1 MLVIC
6 KKLHQIR
13 FGQLMAVY
21 EEGNRENGQDLYP
34 NLSPG
39 EQILRAEQ
47 DFYQYLQDDF
57 FPAQEAAYYLWQV
70 NDRYVSALRMEK
82 YRDGLLLEALETA
95 PDKRGRGYA
104 SSLIREVQQLSELNG
119 KRIYSH
125 VGKWN
130 KASLAAHQKCGFE
143 IIADRAVYIDG
154 SVNDRCYTLCDLCKQ
169 AGA

>member
-21 EEGNRENGQDLYP
+21 EEGNRENGQEHYP

-39 EQILRAEQ
+39 EQMLRAEQ

-57 FPAQEAAYYLWQV
+57 FLAGEAAYYLWQV
-70 NDRYVSALRMEK
+70 NNRYVSALRMEE
-82 YRDGLLLEALETA
+82 YRDGLLLEALETI
-95 PDKRGRGYA
+95 PDKRCKGYA
-104 SSLIREVQQLSELNG
+104 SSLVCAVQQLPELDG
-119 KRIYSH
+119 RKIYSH
-125 VGKWN
+125 VGKKN
-130 KASLAAHQKCGFE
+130 EASLKAHQKCGFE
-143 IIADRAVYIDG
+143 IISDRAVYIDG
-154 SVNDRCYTLCDLCKQ
+154 SVNDRCYTLCYLCKK

>member
-1 MLVIC
+1 MLVVC

-21 EEGNRENGQDLYP
+21 EEGNRENGQELCPDL
-34 NLSPG
+34 S
-39 EQILRAEQ
+39 ESQQIMLAEQ
-47 DFYQYLQDDF
+47 EFYYYLRDVF
-57 FPAQEAAYYLWQV
+57 FKTADAQYYLWEV
-70 NDRYVSALRMEK
+70 NGSYTSALRLEP

-95 PDKRGRGYA
+95 PDKRGKGYA
-104 SSLIREVQQLSELNG
+104 SSLIRAVQQLPELG
-119 KRIYSH
+119 GRKIYSH

-154 SVNDRCYTLCDLCKQ
+154 SVNDRCYTLCYLCKQ